1 MDGCYDEVGNLYR
14 LPEVVVSDPVNMR
27 EDGEGEGGLRLD
39 ASLNSNNIDGET
51 MIGVP
56 ASKIAAR
63 AEDKVLDRDEGDV
76 ETEDKGILDRRREE
90 KGKASERDAVRVRC
104 RLSDRGGPDV
114 VITLGKT
121 QHVATLVR
129 RVQREGQVSLSIDT
143 IASHWPRGC
152 SSLTGWRLSDNG
164 YTGLVLP
171 PHPSGLP
178 GQDPQ

>member
-27 EDGEGEGGLRLD
+27 GNGEGEGGVRLD

-63 AEDKVLDRDEGDV
+63 AEDKVLDIDEGDI

-90 KGKASERDAVRVRC
+90 KG
-104 RLSDRGGPDV
+104 
-114 VITLGKT
+114 
-121 QHVATLVR
+121 
-129 RVQREGQVSLSIDT
+129 
-143 IASHWPRGC
+143 
-152 SSLTGWRLSDNG
+152 
-164 YTGLVLP
+164 
-171 PHPSGLP
+171 
-178 GQDPQ
+178 